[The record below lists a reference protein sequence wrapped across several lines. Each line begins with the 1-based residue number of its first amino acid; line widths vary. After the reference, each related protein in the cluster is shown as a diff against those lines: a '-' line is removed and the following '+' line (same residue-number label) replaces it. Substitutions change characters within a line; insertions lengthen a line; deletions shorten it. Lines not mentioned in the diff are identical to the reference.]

1 MSTAADAFQATLNAL
16 GIDEDDVD
24 AERFGRRA
32 ALLAASDLLWEREI
46 GRLLSAAEVGE
57 MLDIT
62 KQAVSL
68 RVKTLSLLALPT
80 AKGGYGFPH
89 WQFGQDGQPL
99 AGLMEVLRAFRSEDV
114 LRAADQEDLR
124 RARSGLTVETPWT
137 IAAWMVSHQDELA
150 DRTPVELLHDGEGE
164 QVRLAALRYADRLQ
178 R

>member
-57 MLDIT
+57 LLDIT

-80 AKGGYGFPH
+80 GKGGYGFPH

-99 AGLMEVLRAFRSEDV
+99 AGLMEVLRAFRS
-114 LRAADQEDLR
+114 
-124 RARSGLTVETPWT
+124 RSGLTVETPWT

-150 DRTPVELLHDGEGE
+150 DRTPVELLHEGEGE

>member
-1 MSTAADAFQATLNAL
+1 MSSAAEAFQATLNAL

-57 MLDIT
+57 LLDIT

-68 RVKTLSLLALPT
+68 RVKSLSLLALPT

-99 AGLMEVLRAFRSEDV
+99 AGLMDVLRAFRSEDV
-114 LRAADQEDLR
+114 LPAADQR
-124 RARSGLTVETPWT
+124 GSTVETPWT
-137 IAAWMVSHQDELA
+137 IAAWMVSHQDELG
-150 DRTPVELLHDGEGE
+150 DRTPVELLHEGEGE
-164 QVRLAALRYADRLQ
+164 QVRLAALRYADRL
-178 R
+178 RR

>member
-1 MSTAADAFQATLNAL
+1 MSTAADAFQATLTAL

-57 MLDIT
+57 LLDIT

-68 RVKTLSLLALPT
+68 RVKTRSLLALPT

-99 AGLMEVLRAFRSEDV
+99 AGLMEVLRAFRAE
-114 LRAADQEDLR
+114 E
-124 RARSGLTVETPWT
+124 LTVETPWT

-150 DRTPVELLHDGEGE
+150 DRTPVELLHEGEGE